1 MRPIDEFV
9 WRKHALERM
18 LERGIGRVEVIS
30 AARNGE
36 IIEEYAQDFPYPSC
50 LLYNLENEPLH
61 VVAALEGQKCFVITV
76 YRPNPEEFES
86 DYKTRK
92 NR

>member
-1 MRPIDEFV
+1 M
-9 WRKHALERM
+9 ERM
-18 LERGIGRVEVIS
+18 LERGITRAEVI
-30 AARNGE
+30 AAVHDGE

-50 LLYNLENEPLH
+50 LLYNLATEPLH
-61 VVAALEGQKCFVITV
+61 VVAALQESKCFIITV
-76 YRPNPEEFES
+76 YRPSLEEFES

>member
-1 MRPIDEFV
+1 MRQIDEFV
-9 WRKHALERM
+9 WRRHALERM
-18 LERGIGRVEVIS
+18 LERSISRAEVIN
-30 AARNGE
+30 AVQNGE

-50 LLYNLENEPLH
+50 LVYNLENEPLH
-61 VVAALEGQKCFVITV
+61 VVAALDGQKCFIITV
-76 YRPNPEEFES
+76 YRPSLEEFES

>member
-1 MRPIDEFV
+1 MRQIAEFV

-18 LERGIGRVEVIS
+18 LERGISRAEVVT
-30 AARNGE
+30 AVQNGE
-36 IIEEYAQDFPYPSC
+36 VIEEYPSDFPYPSC
-50 LLYNLENEPLH
+50 LMYNLENEPLH
-61 VVAALEGQKCFVITV
+61 VVAAMDGQKRFIITV
-76 YRPNPEEFES
+76 YRPSLEEFES